1 MQINDFSSRVFKE
14 ASIKK
19 LCITFCVNTGVSV
32 NVYRVNRRYL
42 NLLPKIVQIF
52 KAIVGLI

>member
-19 LCITFCVNTGVSV
+19 LCITFCVNTSVSV
-32 NVYRVNRRYL
+32 NVFQSCKLYIL
-42 NLLPKIVQIF
+42 KPLP
-52 KAIVGLI
+52 